1 MERGECSLHFVE
13 LFRKHTFIFILGLV
27 APLTIYTIFAGYPI
41 IYNLFL
47 SFTRWNGLSP
57 NIQTVGLHNYIELS
71 RDPRF
76 ILSLV
81 NTLKWT
87 ILSLIISLGLGLV
100 LSIVL
105 FFGKVY
111 LPSLFRLLIFVP
123 VTMSLVATGI
133 MFSLILSPEFGLLD
147 QALRVLHLAQL
158 SRLWLGDY
166 RTALY
171 VLIAIGAWGYAGIPL
186 MLFHAGLS
194 EIDAELFDAARL
206 DGASDFQLAR
216 HIILPML
223 RPVFVIVA
231 ILSVIQS
238 LKTFDLV
245 ATMTQGGP
253 AGSTKVL
260 GYFMYSE
267 TFWNDRFG
275 YGAAISLIILILSSG
290 FAWIYLRSAANN
302 ALHISKQ

>member
-1 MERGECSLHFVE
+1 ME

-27 APLTIYTIFAGYPI
+27 APLTVFTVFAGYPI
-41 IYNLFL
+41 LYNLFL

-57 NIQTVGLHNYIELS
+57 NIQPVGLHNYIELS

-87 ILSLIISLGLGLV
+87 ILSLLISLGLGLL

-105 FFGKVY
+105 FLGKVY
-111 LPSLFRLLIFVP
+111 LSSLFRLLIFVP

-133 MFSLILSPEFGLLD
+133 MFSLILSPEFGF
-147 QALRVLHLAQL
+147 
-158 SRLWLGDY
+158 WLGDY

-171 VLIAIGAWGYAGIPL
+171 VLIAIGAWGYTGIPL

-194 EIDAELFDAARL
+194 EIDAELLDAARL

-216 HIILPML
+216 HIILPTL

-231 ILSVIQS
+231 LLSVIQS
-238 LKTFDLV
+238 LRTFDLV

-267 TFWNDRFG
+267 TFWNNRFG
-275 YGAAISLIILILSSG
+275 YGAAISVIILVLGSG
-290 FAWIYLRSAANN
+290 FAWTYLRSVANN

>member
-1 MERGECSLHFVE
+1 MHFVE
-13 LFRKHTFIFILGLV
+13 LFRKHTFVFILGLV
-27 APLTIYTIFAGYPI
+27 APLTVFTVFAGYPI
-41 IYNLFL
+41 LYNLFL

-57 NIQTVGLHNYIELS
+57 NIQPVGLHNYIELS

-76 ILSLV
+76 TLSLG

-87 ILSLIISLGLGLV
+87 ILSLLISLGLGLL

-105 FFGKVY
+105 FLGKVY

-147 QALRVLHLAQL
+147 QSLRLLHLTRL
-158 SRLWLGDY
+158 SHFWLGDY

-194 EIDAELFDAARL
+194 EIDAELLDAARL

-216 HIILPML
+216 HIILPTL

-231 ILSVIQS
+231 LLSVIQS
-238 LKTFDLV
+238 LRTFDLV

-267 TFWNDRFG
+267 TFWNNRFG
-275 YGAAISLIILILSSG
+275 YGAAISVIILVLSSG
-290 FAWIYLRSAANN
+290 FAWTYLRSVANN